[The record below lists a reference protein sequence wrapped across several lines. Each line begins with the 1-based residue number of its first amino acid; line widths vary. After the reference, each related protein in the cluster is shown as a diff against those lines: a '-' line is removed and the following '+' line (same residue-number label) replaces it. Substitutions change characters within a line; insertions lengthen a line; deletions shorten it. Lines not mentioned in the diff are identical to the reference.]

1 MKKYLLSLAMAFATI
16 GMANAQYSGTLDGIS
31 LKSDSGMGGLITAEN
46 YVRHHA
52 ATYDAEGNSFV
63 SAAFDTECFDY
74 QPIGVSALVMKIN
87 QLNLRTWVAPIVGA
101 ATVKTFLSDGNG
113 GVYAAGV
120 FADEVEFRGTDGE
133 SKTIVGYME
142 EGAYTTS
149 QAASFIA
156 HYDADG
162 KLLALNK
169 VVPEHDS
176 SLDNTFMYYPN
187 DGDTYCTIDKL
198 MKDGDKLYA
207 KFDYC
212 GKVTAA
218 ENTATSG
225 SMDMEGGGFYFQAMK
240 AAGVAELDENLGFKK
255 VIVNMYT
262 NRFTEL
268 YNLQQVFSSTATIK
282 DGHLYMGAIG
292 NGDVNVAS
300 FDGGITLSHEMPE
313 AGGFNF
319 GYILADFDLSDPS
332 KSQIKSQI
340 GASADDFIAT
350 SMRDMYFAGDLLIVS
365 GNFQGSLGFDNSI
378 EATGSSDIYT
388 AAINPADLSVIMA
401 KASGYDEGDKTKYEE
416 IYTTGTVCGTKL
428 FINGYAAD
436 KSDHTLLAPLCY
448 IYDMT
453 AGTLSKVAS
462 DGYIFGTAST
472 AAGDKLLNAWTAS
485 PFTDTRVTTYVVS
498 RGGVSDAITGKGAVT
513 VYPNPATDFVNFSET
528 CDVELTALSGATV
541 AAAKGVNTLSVSGLP
556 AGVYVAKVAAASGIA
571 TVKVVKK

>member
-1 MKKYLLSLAMAFATI
+1 MAFATI

-63 SAAFDTECFDY
+63 SAAFDTESFDV

-187 DGDTYCTIDKL
+187 DGDIYCTIDKL

-268 YNLQQVFSSTATIK
+268 YNLQQVFSSTATMK

-350 SMRDMYFAGDLLIVS
+350 SMKSMYFAGDLLIVS

-513 VYPNPATDFVNFSET
+513 VYPNPATDYLHFSET

-556 AGVYVAKVAAASGIA
+556 AGVYVAKVAAASGIV

>member
-1 MKKYLLSLAMAFATI
+1 MKKYLLSLAMALATV

-52 ATYDAEGNSFV
+52 ATYDTDGNAFV

-101 ATVKTFLSDGNG
+101 ATVKSFLSDGNG

-162 KLLALNK
+162 KLLTLNK

-176 SLDNTFMYYPN
+176 SLDNTFMYDPN
-187 DGDTYCTIDKL
+187 DGDIYCTIDKL

-207 KFDYC
+207 LFNYC
-212 GKVTAA
+212 GKVTAT

-225 SMDMEGGGFYFQAMK
+225 SMDMEGWGFYFQAMK

-268 YNLQQVFSSTATIK
+268 YNLQQVFSSTATMK
-282 DGHLYMGAIG
+282 NGHLYMGAIG
-292 NGDVNVAS
+292 NGDVNVAA
-300 FDGGITLSHEMPE
+300 FDSGMTLSHEMSE

-319 GYILADFDLSDPS
+319 GYILADFDLNNPI

-340 GASADDFIAT
+340 GVSADDFIAT
-350 SMRDMYFAGDLLIVS
+350 SMKDMYFAGDLLIVS

-416 IYTTGTVCGTKL
+416 IYTAGTVCGTKL

-453 AGTLSKVAS
+453 TGTLSKVAS
-462 DGYIFGTAST
+462 DGYIFGTAAT

-485 PFTDTRVTTYVVS
+485 PFTSTNITTYTVS
-498 RGGVSDAITGKGAVT
+498 SGGVSDAITGKGAVT
-513 VYPNPATDFVNFSET
+513 VYPNPATDYLHFSET

-541 AAAKGVNTLSVSGLP
+541 AAAKGVSTLSVSGLP

>member
-1 MKKYLLSLAMAFATI
+1 MAFATI

-63 SAAFDTECFDY
+63 SAAFDTESFDV

-87 QLNLRTWVAPIVGA
+87 QLNLRTWVAPIEGA

-187 DGDTYCTIDKL
+187 DGDIYCTIDKL

-268 YNLQQVFSSTATIK
+268 YNLQQVFSSTATMK

-350 SMRDMYFAGDLLIVS
+350 SMKSMYFAGDLLIVS

-513 VYPNPATDFVNFSET
+513 VYPNPATDYLHFSET

-556 AGVYVAKVAAASGIA
+556 AGVYVAKVAAASGIV